1 VREIS
6 VVTMAT
12 HVLSVAWQGHT
23 QQAYQ
28 LCQHEGQWYKQ
39 HDNYVLFYMQAQDS
53 AFRYWNDYAITD
65 EHWTATI
72 DSTVEFAI
80 EHCEVTAGQAAL
92 LLSLTYLDT
101 QGLLHAR
108 FRKIE
113 WERVRG
119 IILKLQPLP
128 QEASAALAI

>member
-1 VREIS
+1 
-6 VVTMAT
+6 MAA

-28 LCQHEGQWYKQ
+28 LCQHAGQWYKQ
-39 HDNYVLFYMQAQDS
+39 HDGYVLLYMQAASDVWQ
-53 AFRYWNDYAITD
+53 YWREYAITD
-65 EHWTATI
+65 EHWTASL

-80 EHCEVTAGQAAL
+80 EHCEVAAGDDAL
-92 LLSLTYLDT
+92 LLALTYLDV

-113 WERVRG
+113 WERTRG
-119 IILKLQPLP
+119 IIIKLLPPP
-128 QEASAALAI
+128 QEASAAVTV